1 MDSDEVLT
9 VQQCAKE
16 TKQSEGRIRRA
27 LLAGKLAGTP
37 SSRGRPGAVLR
48 SDALQWVR
56 DGAPDG
62 SDK

>member
-9 VQQCAKE
+9 VQQCAE
-16 TKQSEGRIRRA
+16 VTKQSEGRIRRA
-27 LLAGKLAGTP
+27 LAAGALAGTP
-37 SSRGRPGAVLR
+37 SSRGKPGAVLK

-62 SDK
+62 GSK